1 MEPETKPLW
10 EHLEELRGRLIKC
23 IAAVLV
29 SGVAAYLWLD
39 PLVERLLDPAGRLIF
54 IHPTEAFLT
63 RLKIAAFAGVFLALP
78 VIFYQFWK
86 FVLPALTPREVKS
99 LAPVVAASYA
109 LFLFGVFFGYRFVL
123 PPAMRF
129 LLGFG
134 GPGVEPRLAFGAY
147 VSFAMNFLLAF
158 GLAFQLPV
166 AVFLLSLFGI
176 VKDDFFARKR
186 KTAVVAIFVASAL
199 LTPPDIFSQLMIAL
213 PALLLFELSV
223 LLTRVTK

>member
-1 MEPETKPLW
+1 
-10 EHLEELRGRLIKC
+10 
-23 IAAVLV
+23 
-29 SGVAAYLWLD
+29 
-39 PLVERLLDPAGRLIF
+39 
-54 IHPTEAFLT
+54 
-63 RLKIAAFAGVFLALP
+63 
-78 VIFYQFWK
+78 
-86 FVLPALTPREVKS
+86 
-99 LAPVVAASYA
+99 
-109 LFLFGVFFGYRFVL
+109 
-123 PPAMRF
+123 
-129 LLGFG
+129 
-134 GPGVEPRLAFGAY
+134 
-147 VSFAMNFLLAF
+147 MNFLLAF